1 MLSSSL
7 TFQCASA
14 QALKS
19 ALLTLHSS
27 SSSPALKT
35 GASDAAGS
43 PRALRAKR
51 PAFKSPGQGSAPS
64 AKRKRS
70 GPSRLG
76 TGPKPD
82 SGIEPE
88 SVHLTHP
95 SESQLL
101 ADHEQ
106 PVATAPP
113 LSRRIVPMQI
123 RCATQTAAT
132 SLSTLGASQAATHRV
147 MSKQTQISHVRRG
160 SSSSSRLSQQEEE
173 DDMQQ
178 PRLAGRSLHRQTLD
192 SASPGVGSDS
202 GVDEGLEGGSQEG
215 SEGVEPSKL
224 LVEFGSAGDA
234 WWHDFIA
241 AKEEM
246 LAEVLQVTPH
256 DIV

>member
-1 MLSSSL
+1 MFSSTS
-7 TFQCASA
+7 TFHCASA
-14 QALKS
+14 QAFKS
-19 ALLTLHSS
+19 ALLTVHSS
-27 SSSPALKT
+27 SSPPAVKT
-35 GASDAAGS
+35 GTSDAAGS
-43 PRALRAKR
+43 PRALPAKR
-51 PAFKSPGQGSAPS
+51 PAFKCPGQTAPS

-76 TGPKPD
+76 NCLKPD

-88 SVHLTHP
+88 SVQLTQP
-95 SESQLL
+95 GESRLL
-101 ADHEQ
+101 APHEQ
-106 PVATAPP
+106 PVATAAPM
-113 LSRRIVPMQI
+113 LRRIVPLQVGP
-123 RCATQTAAT
+123 AAQTAAT
-132 SLSTLGASQAATHRV
+132 SVSTRGASQAASHRV
-147 MSKQTQISHVRRG
+147 TSEQTQLSHGRRT

-178 PRLAGRSLHRQTLD
+178 PRFAGRSSHRQTLD

-215 SEGVEPSKL
+215 SEGVEPGKL

-246 LAEVLQVTPH
+246 LAEVLQVTPNH
-256 DIV
+256 IV

>member
-1 MLSSSL
+1 MFSSRS

-14 QALKS
+14 QALRS

-27 SSSPALKT
+27 SSPPAVKT
-35 GASDAAGS
+35 GTSDAAGS
-43 PRALRAKR
+43 PGALPAKR
-51 PAFKSPGQGSAPS
+51 PAFKSPHQTAPS

-82 SGIEPE
+82 SAIETD
-88 SVHLTHP
+88 SMQLTHP
-95 SESQLL
+95 AESQLL

-113 LSRRIVPMQI
+113 MPRRIVPLQI
-123 RCATQTAAT
+123 GSATQTAAT
-132 SLSTLGASQAATHRV
+132 SLSTIGASQAARHRV
-147 MSKQTQISHVRRG
+147 MSEQTQISHGRRG

-173 DDMQQ
+173 IDMQQ

-192 SASPGVGSDS
+192 NTSSGVGSDS
-202 GVDEGLEGGSQEG
+202 GVDEGSQEG

-246 LAEVLQVTPH
+246 LAEVLQV
-256 DIV
+256 ILSNVI

>member
-1 MLSSSL
+1 MFSSRS

-27 SSSPALKT
+27 SSPPAVKT
-35 GASDAAGS
+35 ETSDAAGS
-43 PRALRAKR
+43 PRTLSAKQL
-51 PAFKSPGQGSAPS
+51 ASKSPGRTAQS

-82 SGIEPE
+82 SGIEPD
-88 SVHLTHP
+88 SVQLTHP
-95 SESQLL
+95 AQSQLL
-101 ADHEQ
+101 AVHDQ
-106 PVATAPP
+106 PAVTAPP
-113 LSRRIVPMQI
+113 LSRRIVPLQVGS
-123 RCATQTAAT
+123 ATQTAAT
-132 SLSTLGASQAATHRV
+132 SLSTLGAGQAASHRIASEQTH
-147 MSKQTQISHVRRG
+147 ISHGRRG

-178 PRLAGRSLHRQTLD
+178 PRVAGRSLHRQILD
-192 SASPGVGSDS
+192 SASPGVELSS

-246 LAEVLQVTPH
+246 LSEVLQVTPNYV
-256 DIV
+256 I